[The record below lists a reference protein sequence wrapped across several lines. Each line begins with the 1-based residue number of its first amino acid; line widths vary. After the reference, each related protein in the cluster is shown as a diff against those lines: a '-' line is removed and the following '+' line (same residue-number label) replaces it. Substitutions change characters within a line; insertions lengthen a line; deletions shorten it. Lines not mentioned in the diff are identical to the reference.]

1 MTSIHLPTH
10 TYTHTKILLFQ
21 HFFLVLALILTF
33 LHYHSSVW
41 SEIHDPTPCFH
52 DCAGICYW
60 WIFCVCIFKI
70 SFVLF
75 NFLEMMNNEWE
86 SSVSYIICLI
96 EAQFFTMFDWFSALT
111 SEDNSLNN
119 LSIEEK
125 EEEFNNVVSM
135 YF

>member
-1 MTSIHLPTH
+1 
-10 TYTHTKILLFQ
+10 
-21 HFFLVLALILTF
+21 
-33 LHYHSSVW
+33 
-41 SEIHDPTPCFH
+41 
-52 DCAGICYW
+52 
-60 WIFCVCIFKI
+60 
-70 SFVLF
+70 
-75 NFLEMMNNEWE
+75 MNNEWE